1 MASKALSNVLLPVAF
16 NVLCCTHVYG
26 RLQIAMEPTADF
38 DAASNWAGL
47 MFFKVVSPNTTNQSC
62 STSCSGCSTPGI
74 GWTPP
79 MECGGDI
86 TLDLSIHTE
95 LEISFQA
102 PSGYEIQLDGP
113 ERSRIEFQA
122 KVPCGPSGF
131 SAFKHQ
137 SIEGTNFAPVVAG
150 SNVAGLAYNAASSFV
165 EIGRCNGCDKCEEYT
180 RVQYDGPV
188 NNARFSKITWTVT
201 YDSSNTLAGP
211 QTYYYG
217 TDLYCWI
224 RGATLARRLQ
234 DAGEGQGSA
243 SRELKAAFAGN
254 EFKLVVAGDN
264 ANTAQRS
271 MLFGCAASVI
281 ALGAAL
287 LL

>member
-1 MASKALSNVLLPVAF
+1 VTPDCILRALRAMASKALSNVLLPVAF

-102 PSGYEIQLDGP
+102 PSGYEIQIDGP

-122 KVPCGPSGF
+122 KVPCGTSGF
-131 SAFKHQ
+131 SAFKYQ

-165 EIGRCNGCDKCEEYT
+165 EIGRCNGCDKCEVYT

-188 NNARFSKITWTVT
+188 NNARFSKISWTVT

-211 QTYYYG
+211 MVPT
-217 TDLYCWI
+217 CI
-224 RGATLARRLQ
+224 
-234 DAGEGQGSA
+234 AGSGVQPWH
-243 SRELKAAFAGN
+243 AAF
-254 EFKLVVAGDN
+254 K
-264 ANTAQRS
+264 
-271 MLFGCAASVI
+271 I
-281 ALGAAL
+281 LGKVKGVHL
-287 LL
+287 GS